1 MHGGRR
7 IVTSQVKKYE
17 EMWEVIQ
24 GPGKP
29 KPQPQGGKEKKKKK
43 DLVGK
48 AQAYEHDNSHNRALY
63 Y

>member
-1 MHGGRR
+1 
-7 IVTSQVKKYE
+7 
-17 EMWEVIQ
+17 MWEVIQ

-29 KPQPQGGKEKKKKK
+29 KPQPQGEKKKK